1 MAIWLYGWDWGWL
14 IRLLVWAFVLAAALI
29 AVVYFTNG
37 RQSRPR

>member
-29 AVVYFTNG
+29 AVEYFTNG